1 MPVELQIAF
10 GLISTT
16 TVVIGFVF
24 AAYQFVA
31 FVRQRRQET
40 ALTLMNTTQP
50 PELFSREVRRIFALP
65 DDAAPEAIHAL
76 GPELE
81 QALIEACVKFE
92 NLGYLVYA
100 RLIPLHMADDVIGGM
115 IRLTWRKSRGYIAQF
130 RSGNPAAFEWFEWL
144 YDRLEQ
150 YPATPNSA
158 LGAHVTRAGWK
169 P

>member
-16 TVVIGFVF
+16 TVVGGFVF

-40 ALTLMNTTQP
+40 ALTLMNTTRP
-50 PELFSREVRRIFALP
+50 PELFSREVRKIFALP
-65 DDAAPEAIHAL
+65 DDAPPEAIHAL

-81 QALIEACVKFE
+81 QALIETCVKFE

-100 RLIPLHMADDVIGGM
+100 RLIPLHTADDLIGGM
-115 IRLTWRKSRGYIAQF
+115 IRLTWRKSRAYIQRF
-130 RSGNPAAFEWFEWL
+130 RAGNAAAFEWFEWL

-150 YPATPNSA
+150 YPSA
-158 LGAHVTRAGWK
+158 PDGRPAHVAFRDWR